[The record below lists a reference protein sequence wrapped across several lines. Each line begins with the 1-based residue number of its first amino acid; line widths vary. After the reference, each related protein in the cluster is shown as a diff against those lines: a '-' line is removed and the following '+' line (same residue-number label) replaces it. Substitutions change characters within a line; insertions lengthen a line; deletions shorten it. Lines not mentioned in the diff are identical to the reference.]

1 MERERDNLNKMENN
15 NIDRKEVKKRKKER
29 IAVICLAGVLSVAG
43 FKIGKDITRIK
54 KQISA
59 EKLSEITYREL
70 SDDQI
75 DSSNVRTYEVERK
88 DDAYI
93 VRLYSV
99 VDAYLNT
106 SSDGRSYYTV
116 PVGYSIVDEKYGSK
130 LEGEYRVNID
140 NGEYNVYGIRHE
152 TFTYPAVKNTS
163 VITYTDENGKEVSV
177 EQETYRCTH
186 GGVLTKDN
194 YELVLEHYYF
204 NIDDENI
211 KERVISAVNKYN
223 KENNTLT
230 RK

>member
-1 MERERDNLNKMENN
+1 MKIERDNLKEMENY

-29 IAVICLAGVLSVAG
+29 IAVICLAGVLSVTG
-43 FKIGKDITRIK
+43 CKIGKDVTRLK
-54 KQISA
+54 NQRSA
-59 EKLSEITYREL
+59 EKSFEMTYREL

-75 DSSNVRTYEVERK
+75 DSSDIRTYEVERK

-99 VDAYLNT
+99 IDAHLNT
-106 SSDGRSYYTV
+106 SSDGISYYTV
-116 PVGYSIVDEKYGSK
+116 PLGYSIVDEKYGSK

-140 NGEYNVYGIRHE
+140 NGEYNVYGVRHE
-152 TFTYPAVKNTS
+152 TLTYPAVKRTS

-177 EQETYRCTH
+177 EQEAYSCTH

-204 NIDDENI
+204 NVDDENI

-223 KENNTLT
+223 EENDTLT